1 MIVAEQKQIDEI
13 KGYLA
18 GHRRV
23 LVLGCGTCVTVCLA
37 GGEREVATL
46 ASVLRL
52 GGGLACVP
60 APGVRDSGEGKLE
73 TLENTIER
81 QCDAEFFDPIRRQ
94 AESCDAILSL
104 ACGVG
109 VQLAARLFPNKPVY
123 PALNTK
129 FMGTNEAGGKWQ
141 ENCLACG
148 DCKLGV
154 FGGVCPVTRCSKS
167 LSNGPC
173 GGSEEGMCEVDPERI
188 ECGWQLIYDRLKA
201 LGKLETLLAAAPPR
215 DWSKTHSGGPR
226 RLSREDV
233 VQG

>member
-1 MIVAEQKQIDEI
+1 MIVAEQKPIDEI
-13 KGYLA
+13 KGCLA

-52 GGGLACVP
+52 GGGL
-60 APGVRDSGEGKLE
+60 EI
-73 TLENTIER
+73 LENTIER
-81 QCDAEFFDPIRRQ
+81 QCDAEFFDPVRAQ
-94 AESCDAILSL
+94 AEGCDAILSL

-109 VQLAARLFPNKPVY
+109 VQLAARLFPEKPVY

-148 DCKLGV
+148 DCKLGL

-167 LSNGPC
+167 LCNGPC

-201 LGKLETLLAAAPPR
+201 LGKLETLAEPVAPR

-226 RLSREDV
+226 RLTREDV
-233 VQG
+233 AQG

>member
-1 MIVAEQKQIDEI
+1 MIVAEQKPIEEI
-13 KGYLA
+13 KAFLA
-18 GHRRV
+18 GHKRA

-37 GGEREVATL
+37 GGEREVAVL
-46 ASVLRL
+46 SAVLRL
-52 GGGLACVP
+52 AC
-60 APGVRDSGEGKLE
+60 RIE
-73 TLENTIER
+73 TVEETIER
-81 QCDAEFFDPIRRQ
+81 QCDAEFFDDVRAK

-109 VQLAARLFPNKPVY
+109 AQMAARLFPDKPVY

-129 FMGTNEAGGKWQ
+129 FMGTNDGAGKWS

-154 FGGVCPVTRCSKS
+154 FGGVCPVAKCSKS
-167 LSNGPC
+167 LLNGPC
-173 GGSEEGMCEVDPERI
+173 GGSAKGMCEVDPKNI
-188 ECGWQLIYDRLKA
+188 ECAWQMIHDRLKA
-201 LGKLETLLAAAPPR
+201 LGRLDALNGIAEPR

-233 VQG
+233 ADL

>member
-1 MIVAEQKQIDEI
+1 MIIAEQKPMDEI
-13 KGYLA
+13 LGFLQ
-18 GHRRV
+18 GHRKV
-23 LVLGCGTCVTVCLA
+23 LALGCGTCVTVCLA
-37 GGEREVATL
+37 GGERETAVL

-52 GGGLACVP
+52 AGGW
-60 APGVRDSGEGKLE
+60 EI
-73 TLENTIER
+73 TENTIER
-81 QCDAEFFDPIRRQ
+81 QCDAEFFDPIRGQ
-94 AESCDAILSL
+94 VEACDAILSL

-109 VQLAARLFPNKPVY
+109 VQLAARLFPDKPVY

-154 FGGVCPVTRCSKS
+154 FGGICPVTRCSKS

-173 GGSEEGMCEVDPERI
+173 GGSVNGMCEVDPKQI

-201 LGKLETLLAAAPPR
+201 LGKLETLTEMVESR

-226 RLSREDV
+226 RLTREDV
-233 VQG
+233 AQE

>member
-1 MIVAEQKQIDEI
+1 MIVAEQKPIDEI

-18 GHRRV
+18 GHRKV

-37 GGEREVATL
+37 GGEREVAML

-52 GGGLACVP
+52 GGGVATV
-60 APGVRDSGEGKLE
+60 
-73 TLENTIER
+73 ENTIER
-81 QCDAEFFDPIRRQ
+81 QCDAEFFDPIRQQ
-94 AESCDAILSL
+94 AEECDAILSL

-109 VQLAARLFPNKPVY
+109 VQLVARLFPDKPVY

-129 FMGTNEAGGKWQ
+129 FMGTNEAGGQWQ

-148 DCKLGV
+148 NCKLGL

-167 LSNGPC
+167 LCNGPC
-173 GGSEEGMCEVDPERI
+173 GGSEEGMCEVDPENI

-201 LGKLETLLAAAPPR
+201 LGKLETLSENTPPR

-226 RLSREDV
+226 RLTREDV
-233 VQG
+233 TQT

>member
-1 MIVAEQKQIDEI
+1 MIVAEQKPMEEI
-13 KGYLA
+13 AGCLA

-37 GGEREVATL
+37 GGERETGQVAG
-46 ASVLRL
+46 VLRVAR
-52 GGGLACVP
+52 GGEVL
-60 APGVRDSGEGKLE
+60 EG
-73 TLENTIER
+73 TIER
-81 QCDAEFFDPIRRQ
+81 QCDAEFFESVRGTID
-94 AESCDAILSL
+94 SCDAVLSL

-109 VQLAARLFPNKPVY
+109 VQMLARLFPDKPVY
-123 PALNTK
+123 PGLNTR
-129 FMGTNEAGGKWQ
+129 FMGTNDGAGEWS

-173 GGSEEGMCEVDPERI
+173 GGSARGMCEVDPTRI
-188 ECGWQLIYDRLKA
+188 ECGWQLIHDRLARLGRLDA
-201 LGKLETLLAAAPPR
+201 LADIAAPR

-233 VQG
+233 AGL

>member
-1 MIVAEQKQIDEI
+1 MIVAEQKPIEEI
-13 KGYLA
+13 KSYLA
-18 GHRRV
+18 GHKRV

-52 GGGLACVP
+52 
-60 APGVRDSGEGKLE
+60 SGNSKIKED
-73 TLENTIER
+73 TIER
-81 QCDAEFFDPIRRQ
+81 QCDAEFFDAVKEQ
-94 AESCDAILSL
+94 AEPCDAILSM

-109 VQLAARLFPNKPVY
+109 VQMAAQIFADKAVY

-129 FMGTNEAGGKWQ
+129 FMGTNDGAGQWS

-173 GGSEEGMCEVDPERI
+173 GGSVDGKCEVDPENI
-188 ECGWQLIYDRLKA
+188 ECGWQLIYDRLKT
-201 LGKLETLLAAAPPR
+201 LGKLHVLTENAESK
-215 DWSKTHSGGPR
+215 DWSLTHDGGPR
-226 RLSREDV
+226 KLSREDIA
-233 VQG
+233 GL